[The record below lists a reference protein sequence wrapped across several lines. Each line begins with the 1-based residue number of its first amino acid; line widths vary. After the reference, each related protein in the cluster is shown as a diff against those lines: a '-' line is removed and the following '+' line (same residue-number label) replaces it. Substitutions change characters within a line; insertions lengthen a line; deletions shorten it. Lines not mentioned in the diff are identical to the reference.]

1 VTKDELK
8 AKAREAGLKV
18 RDSFMDDLPE
28 NLGWLALGALGGYI
42 LAKFL

>member
-8 AKAREAGLKV
+8 AKAKEAGLKV

-28 NLGWLALGALGGYI
+28 NLLWLAVGAFGGYL